1 MSGKKLRG
9 RADWLDFAMEEDLRR
24 EMKSWEFQGKE
35 YAEGDAKAAD
45 DAEAPEDNDVPAV

>member
-1 MSGKKLRG
+1 MSEKKLRG

-24 EMKSWEFQGKE
+24 EMKSWEFRGKE
-35 YAEGDAKAAD
+35 HFDVDGKEAD

>member
-35 YAEGDAKAAD
+35 NAEGDAKAAD